1 MESIKEVKRMERY
14 RFDKYTRA
22 ALENSVVPIGV
33 YQIVD
38 GQVATLIASDGLC
51 DLFGYKTRA
60 EAIEKM
66 NNDMYWNVHP
76 DDAQRV
82 VAVAVGFIKED
93 KPYNLV
99 CRVKVENR
107 YRLIHTRGRHIMTET
122 GERLAV
128 VWYIDEGAVVL
139 DAAIA
144 EEEIKIEELKT
155 SMNSLLNNMP
165 AMAFTKN
172 VENGTY
178 LACNQMF
185 AEYAKRKNPEAVAG
199 LTDHDIFDNK
209 TADHFVT
216 DDKIALSMDEPYIFF
231 EDVPDAAGNP
241 HRLQT
246 TKLKFIDTAGR
257 LCLLGMSMDVTE
269 MMNAQKEKEQAKAA
283 YQKALN
289 TSAVYEGI
297 LDALS
302 GDYFDLYY
310 VDLETGEY
318 TEYGSWTEEGQRSTE
333 KRGADFFAES
343 MENSK
348 NFIYEEDLELFTSAL
363 NKEKLL
369 EGIRKHRTC
378 IYYYRLL
385 IDGIPTYVSMKV
397 TRVVG
402 DDRHI
407 IIGISNVDT
416 QMKDRIAAARALE
429 DRKSYLRLSA
439 LNGNLIVLYYV
450 DPETGEY
457 TEFSSSRS
465 YKDLGIAN
473 HGTDFFKETYQ
484 NSLKT
489 VHPEDLAMFHAQ
501 VSKKNILAAIERD
514 GVFILDYRLLN
525 DELPTYVRLRA
536 AKVEENGKSLL
547 IIGLLDED
555 AQVRQEQ
562 EYARNLS
569 AARKMATIDSL
580 TGVKNKNAYVQ
591 WEEIINERINE
602 GTQEP
607 FAVVVCDIN
616 NLKAVNDLYGHKEG
630 DVCIRDACIKICRVF
645 SHSPVFRIGGD
656 EFIVILSGKDY
667 YRRDDLLN
675 QINAIPK
682 DRSKIRI
689 GETVSA
695 GMSEY
700 DRDKHR
706 SFLNVA
712 EEADKAMY
720 ARKQHLKETILKND
734 DIPDREAGSD
744 YIPVI
749 HARKHVLIVDDIE
762 MNREIMGDLLEEE
775 YDISYASDGVEALK
789 MLQSHKDEIDLVLL
803 DLQMPNMG
811 GRELI
816 ARMQIDEDLV
826 SIPVIILTVDQDAE
840 LDCLRIGA
848 MDFIPKPL
856 PDVEIVKARIDK
868 CIELAEDRELI
879 RGTERDKITG
889 LLNKD
894 YFFRYVSRLDHLYRE
909 TALDAVAC
917 VVNKFHSV
925 NKQYGRQF
933 GEKVLHSI
941 GADLKKLARQIGGIS
956 CREEDDTFLL
966 YCPHQDDY
974 EQLMN
979 EFLSDVFS
987 GKEIADK
994 VSIRFGIFTDAR
1006 QVERIEYRFERAK
1019 TAADR
1024 VKNDPERNFSFYD
1037 QT

>member
-1 MESIKEVKRMERY
+1 MERY
-14 RFDKYTRA
+14 RFDKYTKA

-33 YQIVD
+33 YQVVD
-38 GQVATLIASDGLC
+38 GQVVTLIASDGLC

-66 NNDMYWNVHP
+66 DSDMYWNVHP

-82 VAVAVGFIKED
+82 VAIAVGFIKED

-99 CRVKVENR
+99 CRVKVENN
-107 YRLIHTRGRHIMTET
+107 YRLIHTRGKHIMTET

-139 DAAIA
+139 DAEMAK
-144 EEEIKIEELKT
+144 EEIKIEELKT

-165 AMAFTKN
+165 SMVFTKN

-185 AEYAKRKNPEAVAG
+185 AEYAKRKNPEAVVG
-199 LTDHDIFDNK
+199 LTDHDIFDKK
-209 TADHFVT
+209 TADHFVA
-216 DDKIALSMDEPYIFF
+216 DDKIALSMDEPYSFF

-241 HRLQT
+241 RRFQT

-269 MMNAQKEKEQAKAA
+269 VMNATKEKEQAKEA

-289 TSAVYEGI
+289 TSTVYEGI

-302 GDYFDLYY
+302 EDYFDLYY
-310 VDLETGEY
+310 VDLETGKY

-333 KRGADFFAES
+333 KRGIDFFEES
-343 MENSK
+343 MENAK
-348 NFIYEEDLELFTSAL
+348 NFIYEEDLELFKSAI
-363 NKEKLL
+363 NKEILL
-369 EGIRKHRTC
+369 EEIRKHRTC
-378 IYYYRLL
+378 IYHYRLL

-397 TRVVG
+397 TRVLG

-407 IIGISNVDT
+407 IIGISNVDS

-457 TEFSSSRS
+457 KEFSSSRS
-465 YKDLGIAN
+465 YKDLGIAK
-473 HGTDFFKETYQ
+473 HGTDFFKATYQ

-489 VHPEDLAMFHAQ
+489 VHPEDLAMFHVQ
-501 VSKKNILAAIERD
+501 FNKKNILAAIERD
-514 GVFILDYRLLN
+514 GIFVLDYRLMSGN
-525 DELPTYVRLRA
+525 LPTYVRLKA
-536 AKVEENGKSLL
+536 AKVEEDGRKPIL

-555 AQVRQEQ
+555 AQIRQEQ

-580 TGVKNKNAYVQ
+580 TGVKNKHAYEQ
-591 WEEIINERINE
+591 WAEKINERIKE
-602 GTQEP
+602 RTQEP

-616 NLKAVNDLYGHKEG
+616 DLKTVNDQYGHKEG
-630 DVCIRDACIKICRVF
+630 DICIQNCSSKICNIF
-645 SHSPVFRIGGD
+645 SHSPVFRVGGD
-656 EFIVILSGKDY
+656 EFIVFLSGDDY
-667 YRRDDLLN
+667 YRRKELMN

-682 DRSKIRI
+682 ARSKIRA

-695 GMSEY
+695 GMAEY
-700 DRDKHR
+700 DKDKHP
-706 SFLNVA
+706 SLLQVA
-712 EEADKAMY
+712 EEADKVMY
-720 ARKQHLKETILKND
+720 ARKQYLKETILKKD
-734 DIPDREAGSD
+734 DIADSETASD

-749 HARKHVLIVDDIE
+749 HARKRILIVDDIE
-762 MNREIMGDLLEEE
+762 MNREIMGDLLSED
-775 YDISYASDGVEALK
+775 YDISYASDGVEALET
-789 MLQSHKDEIDLVLL
+789 LHRDKDEIDLVLL
-803 DLQMPNMG
+803 DLKMPNMD
-811 GRELI
+811 GREVI
-816 ARMQIDEDLV
+816 ARMQIDEELM
-826 SIPVIILTVDQDAE
+826 SIPVVILTVDQDAE
-840 LDCLRIGA
+840 LDCLKIGA
-848 MDFIPKPL
+848 MDFIPKPY
-856 PDVEIVKARIDK
+856 PDIEIVKARIAK

-879 RGTERDKITG
+879 HYTERDKLTG

-894 YFFRYVSRLDHLYRE
+894 YFFRYVSRLDHLYKDM
-909 TALDAVAC
+909 TLDAVAC
-917 VVNKFHSV
+917 NVNKFHSV

-933 GEKVLHSI
+933 GDQVLRSI
-941 GADLKKLARQIGGIS
+941 GAGMRKIAREIGGIS
-956 CREEDDTFLL
+956 CREEDDIFLL

-974 EQLMN
+974 ERLIN
-979 EFLSDVFS
+979 EFLCDVLS
-987 GKEIADK
+987 AKEGTDK
-994 VSIRFGIFTDAR
+994 DSIRFGIFTDAR
-1006 QVERIEYRFERAK
+1006 QVDSIEYRFERAK

-1024 VKNDPERNFSFYD
+1024 VKNDSERCFSFYD

>member
-1 MESIKEVKRMERY
+1 MA
-14 RFDKYTRA
+14 DKLRKNTLMQLQVSLPKKIVLTALIMA
-22 ALENSVVPIGV
+22 ALILLVFYCAIPNPNMI
-33 YQIVD
+33 
-38 GQVATLIASDGLC
+38 LIAGLVLC
-51 DLFGYKTRA
+51 SALFGYGGGIVAAAIMFGYTLFFFSTDHSFTPQNMQKVIVSIIGIAADMLLVCELKRA
-60 EAIEKM
+60 EIREFKVVNELTVQL
-66 NNDMYWNVHP
+66 NN
-76 DDAQRV
+76 Q
-82 VAVAVGFIKED
+82 KES
-93 KPYNLV
+93 L
-99 CRVKVENR
+99 
-107 YRLIHTRGRHIMTET
+107 
-122 GERLAV
+122 
-128 VWYIDEGAVVL
+128 
-139 DAAIA
+139 
-144 EEEIKIEELKT
+144 
-155 SMNSLLNNMP
+155 SSLLNHMP
-165 AMAFTKN
+165 AMSFYKDAKTG
-172 VENGTY
+172 VY
-178 LACNQMF
+178 LACNQAF
-185 AEYAKRKNPEAVAG
+185 AEYAHKENPSGVVG
-199 LTDHDIFDNK
+199 LTDYEIFDPA
-209 TADHFVT
+209 TARHFAE
-216 DDKIALSMDEPYIFF
+216 DDKTALSMDVPYIFS
-231 EDVPDAAGNP
+231 EEVPDAAGNQKQF
-241 HRLQT
+241 QT
-246 TKLKFIDTAGR
+246 TKLKFIDETGR
-257 LCLLGMSMDVTE
+257 LCLLGMCMDVTE
-269 MMNAQKEKEQAKAA
+269 VVRIRKENEQTRAA
-283 YQKALN
+283 YQEALS
-289 TSAVYEGI
+289 TSAVYESVVN
-297 LDALS
+297 ALS
-302 GDYFDLYY
+302 EDYFNLYY
-310 VDLETGEY
+310 VDLETDEFI
-318 TEYGSWTEEGQRSTE
+318 EYGSRTDNDYRMNGVHGSH
-333 KRGADFFAES
+333 FFSEARKNALIYVY
-343 MENSK
+343 ENDRK
-348 NFIYEEDLELFTSAL
+348 QFIDRM
-363 NKEKLL
+363 NKDRLL
-369 EGIRKHRTC
+369 EEIEKHGSVN
-378 IYYYRLL
+378 YPYRLL
-385 IDGIPTYVSMKV
+385 IDGEPVYVSMKIK
-397 TRVVG
+397 RNG
-402 DDRHI
+402 QHI
-407 IIGISNVDT
+407 IIGVSNVDT
-416 QMKDRIAAARALE
+416 QVKDRMAAARAAE
-429 DRKSYLRLSA
+429 EKKSYQRLTA

-450 DPETGEY
+450 DLESDQY
-457 TEFSSSRS
+457 TEFSASKE
-465 YKDLGIAN
+465 YEDLGISK
-473 HGTDFFKETYQ
+473 HGSDFFSSTYE
-484 NSLKT
+484 NSLRT
-489 VHPEDLAMFHAQ
+489 IHPEDQALFHSQ
-501 VSKKNILAAIERD
+501 VTKENILATINRD
-514 GVFILDYRLLN
+514 GIFVLDYRLMSG
-525 DELPTYVRLRA
+525 DLPTYVRLKA
-536 AKVEENGKSLL
+536 AKVEEDGKTIL

-555 AQVRQEQ
+555 AQIRQEQ

-656 EFIVILSGKDY
+656 EFIVILSGEDY

-816 ARMQIDEDLV
+816 ARMQIDEDLR

-868 CIELAEDRELI
+868 CIELAENRELI
-879 RGTERDKITG
+879 RDTERDKITG